1 MKKLN
6 AAALLAALFIASPVA
21 AEEPTLDLS
30 GVNPEA
36 GSIEA
41 FSDVSLDDL
50 ETVAVQPIAFT
61 TTATRRETE
70 VMFSSLSS
78 AEGPDADVAAI
89 FEGVDFSVSAPEKAE
104 GDEGLDFAGSSTKTD
119 TDALTLGFGLGTL
132 PLMQLQSADAYQK
145 TLANFEGLGDLFDVM
160 FSPKVGAAT
169 RAFLAT
175 SKAGKFDVDAYTA
188 MLASAT
194 LGMASS
200 DDPSVQR
207 RHGYLLVGLWM
218 GYSILSAATDS
229 LNESTAQIGDSLII
243 LLVKDAAYG
252 SSDKRIAAVVKSV
265 TDDIKGGKATA
276 SSLMGQAQK
285 MLAVKADDAK

>member
-1 MKKLN
+1 MNKLN
-6 AAALLAALFIASPVA
+6 AAALLAAMLFTTPAVA
-21 AEEPTLDLS
+21 QDAEADLS
-30 GVNPEA
+30 GLNPEA

-61 TTATRRETE
+61 TTTTRREAE
-70 VMFSSLSS
+70 VMFSSLANAS
-78 AEGPDADVAAI
+78 GPDADVAAI
-89 FEGVDFSVSAPEKAE
+89 FEGVDFSVSAPKAAE
-104 GDEGLDFAGSSTKTD
+104 GDEGLDFAGSSTQAD
-119 TDALTLGFGLGTL
+119 TNALTMGFGLGTL
-132 PLMQLQSADAYQK
+132 PLMQLQSAETFKNTITSLEA
-145 TLANFEGLGDLFDVM
+145 LAPTIDTM
-160 FSPKVGAAT
+160 FSPKVGEAT

-175 SKAGKFDVDAYTA
+175 SKAGKFDVDTYSA

-218 GYSILSAATDS
+218 GYSILSAATDTVT
-229 LNESTAQIGDSLII
+229 ESTAQIGDSLIL
-243 LLVKDAAYG
+243 LLVKDASFG
-252 SSDKRIAAVVKSV
+252 SSDKRLAAIVKTA

-276 SSLMGQAQK
+276 SSLMGQAKK
-285 MLAVKADDAK
+285 MLAVKADSAK